1 VRPRFW
7 ANDAGRWLAGYE
19 LFRLSSITRLH
30 LPPRRRWL
38 AAIVH
43 KEDYQNEYYRPPSVL
58 AGRNHFSRSLS
69 NISLPPETTFFFSSF
84 CRTREAARKKLN
96 RLVCQLLAGD
106 ELDFTGAQNPPPN
119 KYQAGGR
126 AAHSNEV
133 IY

>member
-1 VRPRFW
+1 LGQRCG
-7 ANDAGRWLAGYE
+7 ALAGYE
-19 LFRLSSITRLH
+19 ALAAVINHSA
-30 LPPRRRWL
+30 PPAPPSPL

-69 NISLPPETTFFFSSF
+69 NISLPPESTFFLSF
-84 CRTREAARKKLN
+84 CRTRGSGQKKLN
-96 RLVCQLLAGD
+96 RLVCQLSAPD

-119 KYQAGGR
+119 IYQPGGW
-126 AAHSNEV
+126 AHSNKV